1 MRQRVITALVLA
13 PAVVAGILLLP
24 PGPLMALVAAAL
36 LAGLWEWTRLIGFT
50 APVARALILLA
61 HAAAMAWLARF
72 GWSALFP
79 WVALAGTLW
88 WLCAMAWL
96 RQPTLAK
103 AATPGN
109 RALKLMIGTLLVVP
123 TWCAFALLHA
133 DAPIWALYALLLV
146 WAADTFAFFA
156 GRRFGGRKLAPAISP
171 GKTWAGFWGGLFG
184 VLVLL
189 PWFLPNVVAG
199 HMWALMLDPRL
210 GVLND
215 ILVSLGILEQY
226 KAWFAAPNTALAAA
240 MTVEIWHGF
249 PFFSL
254 LLLAGLKGIP
264 RDLYEAAACDGATP
278 WQQFLNVTLPMLKM
292 IIVATVVLR
301 VISLVNSPDILLIL
315 TGGGPGRSTMVLS
328 LYAFQK
334 ANREFN
340 FGYASALSVVMFLL
354 LMGFSWLYV
363 RLSNV
368 MRD

>member
-1 MRQRVITALVLA
+1 MSSAVPSPRSEQVAGGLVHGLNRRLLGITEGRYWAYLLLVPSLLLILAVVVYPTLWGMGLSFREMRLNRPDLGTGFVGLKHYYALINDPIFWLSLRNTSVWVTGAVAGELILGLCAALVLNR
-13 PAVVAGILLLP
+13 G
-24 PGPLMALVAAAL
+24 
-36 LAGLWEWTRLIGFT
+36 LIGF
-50 APVARALILLA
+50 
-61 HAAAMAWLARF
+61 
-72 GWSALFP
+72 
-79 WVALAGTLW
+79 
-88 WLCAMAWL
+88 
-96 RQPTLAK
+96 K
-103 AATPGN
+103 
-109 RALKLMIGTLLVVP
+109 
-123 TWCAFALLHA
+123 
-133 DAPIWALYALLLV
+133 
-146 WAADTFAFFA
+146 
-156 GRRFGGRKLAPAISP
+156 
-171 GKTWAGFWGGLFG
+171 LFG
-184 VLVLL
+184 VLILL

-210 GVLND
+210 GVIND
-215 ILVSLGILEQY
+215 ILVNLGILDQY
-226 KAWFAAPNTALAAA
+226 KAWFADPNTALAAA
-240 MTVEIWHGF
+240 LMVEIWHGF

-264 RDLYEAAACDGATP
+264 KDLYEAAACDGATA
-278 WQQFLNVTLPMLKM
+278 WQQFINVTLPMLKM